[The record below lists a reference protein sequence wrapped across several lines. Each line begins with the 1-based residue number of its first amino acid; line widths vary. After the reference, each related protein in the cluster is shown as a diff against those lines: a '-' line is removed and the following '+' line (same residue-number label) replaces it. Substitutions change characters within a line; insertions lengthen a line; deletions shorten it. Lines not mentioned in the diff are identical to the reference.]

1 MALEITPAGPGERAG
16 LVLLHSDTA
25 QLRLDVGG
33 VGRRTVQLVRR
44 AGGVDEVAAEQEVRP
59 GPLRLGV
66 EAHGQAHRFRVGDQP
81 GRWRTVGTVDGG
93 ALSATVAGGFFGV
106 LVGVHATSGGAAS
119 STVADVDWFEYG
131 GIDGNGR
138 AW

>member
-1 MALEITPAGPGERAG
+1 
-16 LVLLHSDTA
+16 VVLHSDAA
-25 QLRLDVGG
+25 QLRLDVRG

-44 AGGVDEVAAEQEVRP
+44 VDGVDEVAAEQEVRP

-66 EAHGQAHRFRVGDQP
+66 EVRGQAHEFRVSDQP
-81 GRWRTVGTVDGG
+81 GRWRTVGTLDGG
-93 ALSATVAGGFFGV
+93 VLSATAAGGFFGV
-106 LVGVHATSGGAAS
+106 LVGLHATSGGAES

-131 GIDGNGR
+131 GIDAAGR